1 MKKMFV
7 LLLFGS
13 TLQGFAQ
20 KIAKPDPYAKTITVA
35 DAKKHLYI
43 LAAPE
48 MEGRETGTEGQRK
61 AAAYIEN
68 YFKEIGL
75 EPGTAEGYQQYYKL
89 FQDSLLNTSLEVN
102 GKTFELDKDFSTSP
116 NNITATHKLSE
127 VVVLGT
133 KATDSLATTDLTGKM
148 VMVVGQGN
156 MAFYNSLSKK
166 APAVVLVVSPN
177 FPANRPTNRRGRQGI
192 YSFRSSVLPQQFS
205 ISENVAKAIAGPAYD
220 AVKASGNGI
229 QKAKAEV
236 MLDVKKQSGFLPATN
251 VVGVIPG
258 TDLKDEY
265 VVISAHYDHVG
276 IIDGKIHY
284 GADDDGSGT
293 VGIMEIAEAFM
304 KAKKEGKGPRRSIV
318 ILAVSGEEKGLLGSE
333 YYSNHP
339 LFPMEKTTVNLNIDM
354 IGRSDPDRKAGDST
368 NYVYVVGDDKVS
380 SDLKTIS
387 EGQNK
392 KYTKMELDYKYND
405 PNDPNRIYYRSD
417 HYNFAK
423 NGVPIIFYYDGMLRP
438 DYHKPT
444 DTPDKI
450 NYELL
455 RKRAQLVFY
464 TAWEMANRN
473 EMLKRDLPLPTAGR

>member
-1 MKKMFV
+1 MKKMLI

-20 KIAKPDPYAKTITVA
+20 KVAKPDPYAKTITVA

-43 LAAPE
+43 LAAPD

-89 FQDSLLNTSLEVN
+89 FQDSLLSTALEVN

-133 KATDSLATTDLTGKM
+133 KATDSLATADLTGKI

-177 FPANRPTNRRGRQGI
+177 FPAKRPTNRRGRQGI

-229 QKAKAEV
+229 QKAKADV
-236 MLDVKKQSGFLPATN
+236 MLEVKKQSSFLPATN

-293 VGIMEIAEAFM
+293 VG
-304 KAKKEGKGPRRSIV
+304 
-318 ILAVSGEEKGLLGSE
+318 
-333 YYSNHP
+333 
-339 LFPMEKTTVNLNIDM
+339 
-354 IGRSDPDRKAGDST
+354 
-368 NYVYVVGDDKVS
+368 
-380 SDLKTIS
+380 
-387 EGQNK
+387 
-392 KYTKMELDYKYND
+392 
-405 PNDPNRIYYRSD
+405 
-417 HYNFAK
+417 
-423 NGVPIIFYYDGMLRP
+423 
-438 DYHKPT
+438 
-444 DTPDKI
+444 
-450 NYELL
+450 
-455 RKRAQLVFY
+455 
-464 TAWEMANRN
+464 
-473 EMLKRDLPLPTAGR
+473 

>member
-1 MKKMFV
+1 MKKMLI

-13 TLQGFAQ
+13 TLQAFAQ
-20 KIAKPDPYAKTITVA
+20 KVAKPEPYAKTITAA

-43 LAAPE
+43 LASPE
-48 MEGRETGTEGQRK
+48 MEGRETGMEGQRK
-61 AAAYIEN
+61 AAAYIEA
-68 YFKEIGL
+68 YFKQLGL
-75 EPGTAEGYQQYYKL
+75 EPGSSEGYQQAYKL
-89 FQDSLLNTSLEVN
+89 YQDSLLSTALEVN
-102 GKTFELDKDFSTSP
+102 GNPFELDKDFSPMAT
-116 NNITATHKLSE
+116 NIAATHKLSE
-127 VVVLGT
+127 VVVLGA
-133 KATDSLATTDLTGKM
+133 KATDSLANANLTGKM

-156 MAFYNSLSKK
+156 AAFYNQLAKK
-166 APAVVLVVSPN
+166 GPAVILAVSSN
-177 FPANRPTNRRGRQGI
+177 FPASRATNRRGRQGI
-192 YSFRSSVLPQQFS
+192 YAFRNTVAPQQFS
-205 ISENVAKAIAGPAYD
+205 ISENVAKAIAGQAYD
-220 AVKASGNGI
+220 AVKAANSSV
-229 QKAKAEV
+229 QVAKADV
-236 MLDVKKQSGFLPATN
+236 LLDVKKQSSFLPASN
-251 VVGVIPG
+251 VVGVLPG

-276 IIDGKIHY
+276 IINGQIHY

-293 VGIMEIAEAFM
+293 VGVMEIAEAFA
-304 KAKKEGKGPRRSIV
+304 KAKKEGKGPRRTMV
-318 ILAVSGEEKGLLGSE
+318 FLAVSGEEKGLLGSE

-380 SDLKTIS
+380 SDLKPIS

-392 KYTKMELDYKYND
+392 KYVKMELDYKYND

-450 NYELL
+450 NYDLL

-464 TAWEMANRN
+464 TAWDMANRAD
-473 EMLKRDLPLPTAGR
+473 MLKRDLPLPTAGR